1 MLLNAGTMQK
11 TRKTDKSQKK
21 SQTPGMILK
30 YDKKISNLHT
40 LLENSN
46 PCKNAW
52 AEYDNIHPSQ
62 KNLCLIDLFG

>member
-1 MLLNAGTMQK
+1 
-11 TRKTDKSQKK
+11 
-21 SQTPGMILK
+21 MILK